1 MSEAKR
7 SESSEFK
14 LREHV
19 MKWKRSLNK
28 AADPARI
35 RNALI
40 LVTGSGSV
48 FRIRNRSMCKTIEMS
63 FSFFEKSMRNI
74 LKLRFF
80 TFRPPYQQ
88 KEIVN

>member
-1 MSEAKR
+1 MSEAER

-35 RNALI
+35 RTALI
-40 LVTGSGSV
+40 LVTGPGFV
-48 FRIRNRSMCKTIEMS
+48 FRVRNRIKG
-63 FSFFEKSMRNI
+63 
-74 LKLRFF
+74 LKIKMNFNF
-80 TFRPPYQQ
+80 
-88 KEIVN
+88 